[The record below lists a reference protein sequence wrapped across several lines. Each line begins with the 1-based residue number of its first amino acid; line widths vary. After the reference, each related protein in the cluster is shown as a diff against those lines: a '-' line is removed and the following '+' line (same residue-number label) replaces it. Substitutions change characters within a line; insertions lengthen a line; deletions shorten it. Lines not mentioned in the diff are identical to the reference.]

1 MAVQRQWV
9 RAMKPRLHDCTL
21 PASMGCGRRLA
32 LCLCALM
39 IAACATTPSPQ
50 FERSD
55 TAHAVERPDRI
66 LVYDFAGT
74 RGDLPP
80 DALVTGYF
88 EQNEAPQT
96 DGEVELGRQLG
107 SQLAQQVVAR
117 LRDAGIDAYRVG
129 YGPVPKLG
137 DVILRGEFVSVR
149 PGSPSA
155 RVLVGF
161 GAGRGEMRT
170 LVEAFQITATG
181 PRSLAAAQTSTEGGR
196 LPGVLLPLGAASAAG
211 SVASSAAVSGTSNVM
226 QERGPESVRAATQRT
241 ATGIADSIIA
251 IYRRHGWL

>member
-1 MAVQRQWV
+1 
-9 RAMKPRLHDCTL
+9 MKSRLRDCTFW
-21 PASMGCGRRLA
+21 ASIGSVHRLA
-32 LCLCALM
+32 LLCLIAFLA
-39 IAACATTPSPQ
+39 AACATTPAPQ

-55 TAHAVERPDRI
+55 TAHTVERPGRI

-88 EQNEAPQT
+88 EPNEAAQT
-96 DGEVELGRQLG
+96 PGEVELGRQLG
-107 SQLAQQVVAR
+107 GQLAQQVVAR

-129 YGPVPKLG
+129 SGPVPKLG
-137 DVILRGEFVSVR
+137 DVILRGEFVSVT
-149 PGSPSA
+149 PGSRSM

-161 GAGRGEMRT
+161 GAGRGEMST

-181 PRSLAAAQTSTEGGR
+181 PRSLAAAQASTQGGR

-211 SVASSAAVSGTSNVM
+211 SVATSAAVSGTSNVM
-226 QERGPESVRAATQRT
+226 QERGAESMRGAMQRT
-241 ATGIADSIIA
+241 AAGISDSIIA
-251 IYRRHGWL
+251 IYRQHGWL

>member
-1 MAVQRQWV
+1 
-9 RAMKPRLHDCTL
+9 MKSRLRDCTFW
-21 PASMGCGRRLA
+21 ASIGSVHRLA
-32 LCLCALM
+32 LLCLIASLA
-39 IAACATTPSPQ
+39 AACATTPAPQ

-55 TAHAVERPDRI
+55 TAHTVERPERI

-88 EQNEAPQT
+88 EPNEAAQT
-96 DGEVELGRQLG
+96 PGEVELGRQLG
-107 SQLAQQVVAR
+107 GQLAQQVVAR

-129 YGPVPKLG
+129 SGPVPKLG
-137 DVILRGEFVSVR
+137 DVILRGEFVSVT
-149 PGSPSA
+149 PGSRSM

-161 GAGRGEMRT
+161 GAGRGEMST

-181 PRSLAAAQTSTEGGR
+181 PRSLAAAQASTQGGR

-211 SVASSAAVSGTSNVM
+211 SVATSAAVSGTSNVM
-226 QERGPESVRAATQRT
+226 QERGAESMRGAMQRT
-241 ATGIADSIIA
+241 AAGISDSIIA
-251 IYRRHGWL
+251 IYRQRGWL

>member
-1 MAVQRQWV
+1 
-9 RAMKPRLHDCTL
+9 MKSRLRDCTFS
-21 PASMGCGRRLA
+21 ASIGSVHRLA
-32 LCLCALM
+32 LLSLLALLT
-39 IAACATTPSPQ
+39 ACASTPTAQ

-55 TAHAVERPDRI
+55 TAHAVERPGRI

-88 EQNEAPQT
+88 EQNEAAQT
-96 DGEVELGRQLG
+96 PNDVEYGRQLG
-107 SQLAQQVVAR
+107 RQVAQQVVAR
-117 LRDAGIDAYRVG
+117 LREAGIDAYPVG
-129 YGPVPKLG
+129 AGPVPKLG
-137 DVILRGEFVSVR
+137 DVVLRGEFVSVN
-149 PGSPSA
+149 PGSRSM

-161 GAGRGEMRT
+161 GVGRGEMST

-181 PRSLAAAQTSTEGGR
+181 PRSLAAAQTSTQGGR

-211 SVASSAAVSGTSNVM
+211 SIATSAAVSGTSNVM
-226 QERGPESVRAATQRT
+226 QERGAESIRGAAQRT

-251 IYRRHGWL
+251 IYRQNGWL

>member
-1 MAVQRQWV
+1 MGRG
-9 RAMKPRLHDCTL
+9 RPLAM
-21 PASMGCGRRLA
+21 
-32 LCLCALM
+32 CLFALM
-39 IAACATTPSPQ
+39 IAACATTPAPQ

-55 TAHAVERPDRI
+55 TAHAVERPERI

-88 EQNEAPQT
+88 EQGEAAQT
-96 DGEVELGRQLG
+96 DEDVELGRQLG
-107 SQLAQQVVAR
+107 GELAQQVVAR

-137 DVILRGEFVSVR
+137 DVVLRGEFVSVR
-149 PGSPSA
+149 PGSRSM

-161 GAGRGEMRT
+161 GAGRGEMST

-181 PRSLAAAQTSTEGGR
+181 PRSLAAAQTSTQGGR
-196 LPGVLLPLGAASAAG
+196 LPGVLLPLGVASAAG
-211 SVASSAAVSGTSNVM
+211 SVAASAAVSGTSNVM
-226 QERGPESVRAATQRT
+226 QERGPESIRSATQRT

-251 IYRRHGWL
+251 IYRQRGWL